1 MELLLTKPAVR
12 RASVE
17 RSDGAGGA
25 RTRGLERATLALSQ
39 LSYGPRVTQ
48 CSAEFVFL
56 GPVDPSVVVP
66 GWLDPKLDG
75 PMLVVRSDN

>member
-1 MELLLTKPAVR
+1 MPEPASAGLIEELL
-12 RASVE
+12 S
-17 RSDGAGGA
+17 GAGGA

-66 GWLDPKLDG
+66 GWLDPKLDR